1 MRNLDQFREESYL
14 EVQQKHRD
22 GVRNN
27 YSISLYSKSKL
38 SSVFVVS
45 FFHLISSIN
54 NNINFNTQKETHCNS
69 RTFYIYTF
77 FIWLYHF
84 ILHKIVNLF
93 FVSICMND
101 RERARGEQTKDRTNE
116 KRKYREADLIHLFN
130 IRTSNIIRT
139 QDVKNIIFIK
149 PLKVQNTV
157 EKRKKLRTH

>member
-54 NNINFNTQKETHCNS
+54 NNININTQKETHCNS
-69 RTFYIYTF
+69 TNILYLYF
-77 FIWLYHF
+77 FHLTLS
-84 ILHKIVNLF
+84 LH
-93 FVSICMND
+93 
-101 RERARGEQTKDRTNE
+101 
-116 KRKYREADLIHLFN
+116 
-130 IRTSNIIRT
+130 TS
-139 QDVKNIIFIK
+139 
-149 PLKVQNTV
+149 
-157 EKRKKLRTH
+157 